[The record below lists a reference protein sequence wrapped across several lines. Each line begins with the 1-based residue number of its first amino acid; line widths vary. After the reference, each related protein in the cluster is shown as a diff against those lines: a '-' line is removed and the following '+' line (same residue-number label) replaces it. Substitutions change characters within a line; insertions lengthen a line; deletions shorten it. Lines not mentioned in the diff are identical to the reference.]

1 MNAIMKKGGYM
12 EAEILSASLSIFG
25 TEDYESAL
33 AILPAY
39 DGAVK
44 EFKKKEA
51 QIRENYTRKGD
62 LKNG

>member
-1 MNAIMKKGGYM
+1 M

-44 EFKKKEA
+44 EFKRKEA
-51 QIRENYTRKGD
+51 QIRENHTRKGD